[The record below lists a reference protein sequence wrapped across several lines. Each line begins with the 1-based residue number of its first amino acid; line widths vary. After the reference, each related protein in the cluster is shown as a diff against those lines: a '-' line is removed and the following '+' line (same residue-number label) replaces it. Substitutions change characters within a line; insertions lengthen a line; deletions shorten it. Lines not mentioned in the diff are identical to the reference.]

1 MESALTTSPSSALAS
16 SIARPDLPAVVG
28 PTTAI
33 TCMTLS
39 LPRLPVSD
47 EVADLEGGA
56 RILQGAGEGGAG
68 RRGRPGQDLPGGA
81 AGYEQVGVLGW
92 VKVCEPGRTGSGQ
105 RGGDPLVVA
114 VRFRVGSARGLPGA
128 ASRTVAHRQDGDG
141 RGALGDLLA

>member
-47 EVADLEGGA
+47 EVADL
-56 RILQGAGEGGAG
+56 EGGAG